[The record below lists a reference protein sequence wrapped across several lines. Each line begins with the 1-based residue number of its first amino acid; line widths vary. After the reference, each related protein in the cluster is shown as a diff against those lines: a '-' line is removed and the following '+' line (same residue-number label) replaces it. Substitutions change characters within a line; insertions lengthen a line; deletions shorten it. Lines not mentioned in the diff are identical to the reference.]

1 MNVNSREGWK
11 WKARSAHGLRGAGLV
26 TDSLT
31 RKGHAQNIITFA
43 LEFFGMNTSD
53 KIKSLPEASAIV
65 RGWKATGQKVV
76 FTNGCFDL
84 LHLGHVDYLEKARN
98 LGDKLVVG
106 LNTDNSVSR
115 FKGPERPLQ
124 DQNSRARVLASLQ
137 FVDLVV
143 FFDEDTPLN
152 LISELVPGVLV
163 KGSDYLAE
171 NIVGAEVV
179 KRNGGEVKT
188 IDFVPGYST
197 TRIVEKIKRT

>member
-1 MNVNSREGWK
+1 ME
-11 WKARSAHGLRGAGLV
+11 KAA
-26 TDSLT
+26 
-31 RKGHAQNIITFA
+31 
-43 LEFFGMNTSD
+43 D
-53 KIKSLPEASAIV
+53 KIKPLTESKTQV
-65 RGWKATGQKVV
+65 KAWQAKGEKIV

-98 LGDKLVVG
+98 LGDRLVIG
-106 LNTDNSVSR
+106 LNTDDSVSR

-124 DQNSRARVLASLQ
+124 DQTSRARILAALQ

-143 FFDEDTPLN
+143 FFNEDTPLN
-152 LISELVPGVLV
+152 LISELLPNILV

-171 NIVGAEVV
+171 NIVGADVV
-179 KRNGGEVKT
+179 KKAGGKVET